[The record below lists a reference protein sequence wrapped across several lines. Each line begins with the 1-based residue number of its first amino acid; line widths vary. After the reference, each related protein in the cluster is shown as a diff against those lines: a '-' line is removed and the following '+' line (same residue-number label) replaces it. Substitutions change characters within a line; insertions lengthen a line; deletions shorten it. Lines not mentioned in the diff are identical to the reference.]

1 MPLLALALKYPT
13 ALWQG
18 HDTHSPLLMRY
29 HMKLQAWQTM
39 APHSPARYEE

>member
-13 ALWQG
+13 ALWQER
-18 HDTHSPLLMRY
+18 DTHSPPLMHY

-39 APHSPARYEE
+39 APHSTLRYVE